1 MTKYVKIS
9 VLARETAKKVCRGRE
24 QWIRYLDV
32 ASRLYKYPFEDQ
44 LLIYAQRPDATACAS
59 LEMWNERMFCWV
71 NRGAKGIAL
80 IDGESE
86 RPKLR
91 YVFDVS
97 DVHKARRIG
106 KDPFIWHLREEHKE
120 VVLAELEHIYGSTND
135 ALPFE
140 NRIYEIAE
148 RIAEDF
154 YEEAVDEV
162 IEEAANSFLE
172 DLDGDAVAVRFRE
185 MLVQSVSYTIL
196 KRCGCDMTEFADDLT
211 FDYIHEFNT
220 LRTLSVL
227 GSTTSELCEPVL
239 IRIGRTI
246 ARYDRALLQNRRYTG
261 NHNHTERAVTEHE
274 SDIRKEWR
282 LSDSESDTFGA
293 GRNDADEIRSVAE
306 ELSEKPQEGDLHGT
320 SSERRTDDTLPG
332 DSGTGRGE
340 VRGVDTEIDEE
351 PDHDGG
357 TETERSAAVDERDE
371 PDLSAG
377 GGDRS
382 EGTGLSVAELEQY
395 EPPADSPYRQLD
407 ALNTSLPTGA
417 RFVDTMR
424 TITSEEL
431 SIFIPFNVQEI
442 HDDLGYCYGFNKV
455 SKNLIIGNRKLLKN
469 GNGMVFGVPGSGKSY
484 NEKSEMGQVLCFSK
498 DDIIVVDPMGEYKD
512 IAAAWGGQYINLTQS
527 AENVFYVNPFH
538 VPDVVPDID
547 RFVAEKAEFAYAICE
562 QALKPVPLTSRHI
575 AVIDKAVSHMYE
587 EYFKKRK
594 DKRRTRN
601 RPESPTIPVMRDYIL
616 EHYEG
621 NEAAQEIVDQL
632 EVFADGT
639 LDIFA
644 REQSISDEN
653 RFTVYG
659 FSELGKRMRAMAMLV
674 MIESITAKI
683 KYNQSDGVATWVYVD
698 EMHELWGEEYSLHA
712 LEKMWREVRK
722 RGGICTGMSQNLID
736 AQRNRSTKT
745 MVSNSEFMLLLD
757 QGTMDKEAVEDL
769 FDISSEQL
777 ACVNGAEPGMGLI
790 RFGDKIVP
798 FDNTMEKDS
807 SLYQLFNT
815 NFHEMVNDRNA
826 KQTSKK

>member
-1 MTKYVKIS
+1 MLKLFRKDSLTPQTERIYKVPLCIQDTIPIYRISENGIFELESPTNKDGGKKKIHQFD
-9 VLARETAKKVCRGRE
+9 RM
-24 QWIRYLDV
+24 YL
-32 ASRLYKYPFEDQ
+32 FEDINFSTQ
-44 LLIYAQRPDATACAS
+44 DEEEKEETGKRFETLLRSMNVSYKVIVSNHYADNGR
-59 LEMWNERMFCWV
+59 
-71 NRGAKGIAL
+71 
-80 IDGESE
+80 
-86 RPKLR
+86 
-91 YVFDVS
+91 
-97 DVHKARRIG
+97 
-106 KDPFIWHLREEHKE
+106 LREEILQKAVSKEMEPLAKEYHKLIE
-120 VVLAELEHIYGSTND
+120 KRLQEGRGGLLQSMYFIVSCRKPDYESARNYFNTIEFSIQQLFHRLGSCLIPLDATERLRALHSYYRMGDEASFSFDWNEYLHLKRDWRNDIINTSLREYPEYLEMESGNCACVMFIRKYPNGLTDQFLNELTNMNFPLIYTMDVEPLDNDVAYQMVMKKYMSNERSINREQELKNENGDYSTNI
-135 ALPFE
+135 
-140 NRIYEIAE
+140 NYERRKQQRDTE
-148 RIAEDF
+148 
-154 YEEAVDEV
+154 
-162 IEEAANSFLE
+162 
-172 DLDGDAVAVRFRE
+172 E
-185 MLVQSVSYTIL
+185 ML
-196 KRCGCDMTEFADDLT
+196 D
-211 FDYIHEFNT
+211 
-220 LRTLSVL
+220 
-227 GSTTSELCEPVL
+227 
-239 IRIGRTI
+239 RI
-246 ARYDRALLQNRRYTG
+246 
-261 NHNHTERAVTEHE
+261 
-274 SDIRKEWR
+274 
-282 LSDSESDTFGA
+282 
-293 GRNDADEIRSVAE
+293 
-306 ELSEKPQEGDLHGT
+306 
-320 SSERRTDDTLPG
+320 SSF
-332 DSGTGRGE
+332 
-340 VRGVDTEIDEE
+340 
-351 PDHDGG
+351 
-357 TETERSAAVDERDE
+357 DERLLYVGITIVIKASSRE
-371 PDLSAG
+371 K
-377 GGDRS
+377 
-382 EGTGLSVAELEQY
+382 LE
-395 EPPADSPYRQLD
+395 ERTEKVRIIGKTHNMDIVLHSHRQLD

-417 RFVDTMR
+417 RFVNTMR

-498 DDIIVVDPMGEYKD
+498 DDIIVVDPMGEYKG

-538 VPDVVPDID
+538 VPDEVPDID

-562 QALKPVPLTSRHI
+562 QALKPAPLTSRHI
-575 AVIDKAVSHMYE
+575 AVIDKAVSSMYE
-587 EYFKKRK
+587 EYFRKRK
-594 DKRRTRN
+594 DKRRRKN
-601 RPESPTIPVMRDYIL
+601 RPESPTIPVMRNRIMELYGD
-616 EHYEG
+616 
-621 NEAAQEIVDQL
+621 NEAAKEIVEQL

-736 AQRNRSTKT
+736 AKRNRSTKT

-777 ACVNGAEPGMGLI
+777 ACVNGAEPGTGLI

-807 SLYQLFNT
+807 SLYRLFNT
-815 NFHEMVNDRNA
+815 NFHEMVKDKNV
-826 KQTSKK
+826 KQIVEK